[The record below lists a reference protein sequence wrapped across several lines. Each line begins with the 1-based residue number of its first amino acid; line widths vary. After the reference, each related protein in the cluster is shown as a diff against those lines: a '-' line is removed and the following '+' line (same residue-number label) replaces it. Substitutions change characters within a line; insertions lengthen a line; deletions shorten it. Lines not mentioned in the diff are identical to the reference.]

1 MSISSNTVTTPE
13 HLHDVVDHFM
23 DQDAF
28 AFDTETTGPNRLVP
42 VLAPVSWLSLAT
54 EGMAV
59 AIPSGHPNGSHLISR
74 ATRKKNSIT
83 GKFDQFPAVWD
94 APPPQMRA
102 SEVWSIV
109 KPLFMSDKIKIAQNA
124 TFDLVVT
131 AKYLGGKIAP
141 GPYADTIVMQWLLDE
156 NMKSKGLKE
165 MVRKYYGV
173 DYDKEN
179 TGKCVEIHGFNKVA
193 HYAYMDAKFTYLLWK
208 KFSPMITADNLDQIY
223 DDIEMDLLPA
233 LCDMNMEGALVDV
246 DELLSLKE
254 DLSERLV
261 GFEAAVYKAA
271 GQRFNINSP
280 QQKVKVL
287 FSSKEDGGQG
297 LKPQKFSKKTKEPS
311 TDAESLEHF
320 PNNPVVKA
328 LGDFQEISTL
338 LNTYVIGY
346 LGDPEDSKKPCRI
359 HNGRIHA
366 DLVQYGTVTG
376 RFSCRTPNLQNI
388 PTVGTD
394 LGQRVRGLFIS
405 PEGESLI
412 VADYGQIELVVLAH
426 FSHAKALVDGF
437 NNGIDA
443 HVTTASKIFG
453 VPVEEVTKPMRGVAK
468 TENFAVVYGSG
479 VEKTASTAGIT
490 LKEAKRF
497 LDIHQRE
504 FPEIYAFKDAVIRV
518 AKSRRPAHLR
528 TLLGRKRRLPELF
541 RADRGQRM
549 AAERQAVNSLIQGSA
564 ADLIKLAMIRLHS
577 SLPPEMKL
585 ILSVHDELVMTCPDA
600 MVEEGSR
607 LMREAMLGEEIQ
619 SLLSVP
625 MTIDLSVVKRWADAK

>member
-1 MSISSNTVTTPE
+1 MSISSNTVLTPE
-13 HLHDVVDHFM
+13 HLHSVVDYFM
-23 DQDAF
+23 TKPAF
-28 AFDTETTGPNRLVP
+28 AFDTETTGPNRGVP

-54 EGMAV
+54 DGMAV
-59 AIPSGHPNGSHLISR
+59 SIPSGHPNGSRLISR
-74 ATRKKNSIT
+74 ATRKKDKVT

-94 APPPQMRA
+94 APPPQMRP
-102 SEVWSIV
+102 SEVWGIV

-124 TFDLVVT
+124 TFDLVVS
-131 AKYLGGKIAP
+131 AKYLGGRIPP

-156 NMKSKGLKE
+156 NIKSKKLKE
-165 MVRKYYGV
+165 MVKKYYGV

-193 HYAYMDAKFTYLLWK
+193 HYSYMDAKFPYFLWK
-208 KFSPMITADNLDQIY
+208 KFTPLLIDEGLEQVY
-223 DDIEMDLLPA
+223 GLEMDLLPV
-233 LCDMNMEGALVDV
+233 LCDMNIEGALVDV
-246 DELLSLKE
+246 DALLALKE

-261 GFEAAVYKAA
+261 GFEADVYKAA

-287 FSSKEDGGQG
+287 FSSKENSGQG
-297 LKPQKFSKKTKEPS
+297 LKPKKFTPPPSRQPS
-311 TDAESLEHF
+311 TDAEALKHF
-320 PNNPVVKA
+320 PHNPVVKA

-346 LGDPEDSKKPCRI
+346 LGDPEAKDKPCRI
-359 HNGRIHA
+359 HSGRIHA
-366 DLVQYGTVTG
+366 DMVQYGTVTG
-376 RFSCRTPNLQNI
+376 RCSCRTPNLQNV
-388 PTVGTD
+388 PAPDTD
-394 LGQRVRGLFIS
+394 LGRRIRGLFVS

-412 VADYGQIELVVLAH
+412 RADYGQIELVVLAH

-443 HVTTASKIFG
+443 HVTTASKLFG
-453 VPVEEVTKPMRGVAK
+453 VPVEEVTAKMRGVAK

-479 VEKTASTAGIT
+479 AETTASTAGIT
-490 LKEAKRF
+490 VKEAKMF
-497 LDIHQRE
+497 LAIHQRE

-518 AKSRRPAHLR
+518 AKSRRPAHIR

-541 RADRGQRM
+541 RADKGQRM

-564 ADLIKLAMIRLHS
+564 ADLIKLAMIRLHA

-585 ILSVHDELVMTCPDA
+585 VLSVHDELVMTCPDG

-619 SLLSVP
+619 ALLSVP

>member
-1 MSISSNTVTTPE
+1 VSISSNTVLTPE

-23 DQDAF
+23 VHDAF

-54 EGMAV
+54 DGMAV
-59 AIPSGHPNGSHLISR
+59 SIPSGHPNGSRLISR
-74 ATRKKNSIT
+74 ATRKKNKVT

-94 APPPQMRA
+94 APPPQMSP
-102 SEVWSIV
+102 SEVWGIV

-124 TFDLVVT
+124 PFDLVVT
-131 AKYLGGKIAP
+131 AKYFGGAIVP
-141 GPYADTIVMQWLLDE
+141 GPHADTIVMQWLLDE
-156 NMKSKGLKE
+156 NIKSKKLKE
-165 MVRKYYGV
+165 MVKKYYRA
-173 DYDKEN
+173 DYDKEG

-193 HYAYMDAKFTYLLWK
+193 RYAYLDAKFTYLLWK
-208 KFSPMITADNLDQIY
+208 KFAPLLIKDNLAQIY
-223 DDIEMDLLPA
+223 GLEMDLLPV

-246 DELLSLKE
+246 EALLALKE

-261 GFEAAVYKAA
+261 GFEADVYKTA

-287 FSSKEDGGQG
+287 FSSKENGGQG
-297 LKPQKFSKKTKEPS
+297 LKPKKFTPTKQPS
-311 TDAESLEHF
+311 TDAEALEHF
-320 PNNPVVKA
+320 PHNPVVKA
-328 LGDFQEISTL
+328 LGDFQGISTL

-346 LGDPEDSKKPCRI
+346 LGDENDKDKPCRI

-388 PTVGTD
+388 PTAGTD
-394 LGQRVRGLFIS
+394 LGRRVRGLFVS

-412 VADYGQIELVVLAH
+412 VADYGQIEVVVLAH
-426 FSHAKALVDGF
+426 FCHAKALVDGF
-437 NNGIDA
+437 AAGVDA
-443 HVTTASKIFG
+443 HTLTASKLYG
-453 VPVEEVTKPMRGVAK
+453 VPFAEVTKPMRGVAK
-468 TENFAVVYGSG
+468 GCSFAVIYGSG
-479 VEKTASTAGIT
+479 VDKVASMAGIT
-490 LKEAKRF
+490 VKEAKRF
-497 LDIHQRE
+497 LAIHQRE
-504 FPEIYAFKDAVIRV
+504 FPEIYAFKEAVIRV

-528 TLLGRKRRLPELF
+528 TLLGRKRRIPQLF

-549 AAERQAVNSLIQGSA
+549 AAERQAFNSLIQGSA
-564 ADLIKLAMIRLHS
+564 ADLIKLAMIRLHA

-585 ILSVHDELVMTCPDA
+585 VLSVHDELVMTCPDG

-619 SLLSVP
+619 ALLSVP